1 MRVLLFI
8 LFFQSLS
15 ATPLEELEGVLF
27 PKSQKVRTDMV
38 LIWKDG
44 KVLYEKYARGYSKQ
58 TRHLSWSMA
67 KTFTSILIG
76 IAADKGFLSLEDKVQ
91 KYFPKFQG
99 DATINDVLQMSSGIK
114 FKERYAGIPT
124 NEDVTKMLYLDGVK
138 TGFANYVVS
147 LPLRKEKPGEHFYYS
162 SGDSN
167 LLMAI
172 LKKALPKE
180 EDYNQ
185 WPWKV
190 LFDPLEMDITFEQ
203 DSTGVFVGS
212 SYIYAKSGDYLKVA
226 KLLVDEGKYQG
237 KQILSTE
244 YVKKMFEV
252 APGVLRTAAKGTFP
266 NRAYSMHAFLN
277 HPIPSRG
284 YSYRF
289 PHLPSDTLMFSGYQG
304 QVIAVSP
311 SQKLIIIRLGM
322 DRGRSLSKKNLFEKS
337 YQYVKSLGVNIVSA
351 FDRQDYKPSTAK
363 NKMKSILTLGNLH
376 KAPALLQA
384 YAAKEICSCHF
395 VLGRSLDQCRDDMK
409 NGLPFIPRI
418 RVGKDSIKSSIL
430 FSWWP
435 TKAIY
440 RGKKLGCYLPAS
452 S

>member
-1 MRVLLFI
+1 MRLLIVI
-8 LFFQSLS
+8 LCFQTLWAS
-15 ATPLEELEGVLF
+15 PLEDLEGVLF

-38 LIWKDG
+38 MIWKDG
-44 KVLYEKYARGYSKQ
+44 KIIYEKYARGYSQ
-58 TRHLSWSMA
+58 TTRHLSWSMA
-67 KTFTSILIG
+67 KTFTSMLIG
-76 IAADKGFLSLEDKVQ
+76 IAADKGYLNLEDKVQ
-91 KYFPKFQG
+91 KYFPNFKG
-99 DATINDVLQMSSGIK
+99 DARIHDVLQMSSGIK

-138 TGFANYVVS
+138 TGFAEYVVS

-172 LKKALPKE
+172 LKKSLPKN

-190 LFDPLEMDITFEQ
+190 LFDPLGLDITFEQ
-203 DSTGVFVGS
+203 DATGVFVGS
-212 SYIYAKSGDYLKVA
+212 SYIYAKASDYLKVA
-226 KLLVDEGKYQG
+226 KLLVDGGAYQG
-237 KQILSTE
+237 KQIISKE

-252 APGVLRTAAKGTFP
+252 APGVLKAAAKGTFP

-322 DRGRSLSKKNLFEKS
+322 DRGRSLSKKNFFEKS
-337 YQYVKSLGVNIVSA
+337 YNYVKSLGLNIVSA
-351 FDRQDYKPSTAK
+351 FDRQDYKPSTTK
-363 NKMKSILTLGNLH
+363 KKMRSILTLGNLH

-384 YAAKEICSCHF
+384 YAAKETCSCHF

-409 NGLPFIPRI
+409 NGLPFVPRI
-418 RVGKDSIKSSIL
+418 RVTDESVTSSIL
-430 FSWWP
+430 FNWWP
-435 TKAIY
+435 TKAVY
-440 RGKKLGCYLPAS
+440 RGKKLGCYLPS
-452 S
+452 SS